1 MKTKWGKNQLQV
13 PSNEILYFFKVLT
26 AIAQSHQEKKR
37 VPTSGV
43 QNRHL
48 NSHNFEYKIS

>member
-1 MKTKWGKNQLQV
+1 MKAKWGKNQLQV
-13 PSNEILYFFKVLT
+13 TYNEILYFLKVLT
-26 AIAQSHQEKKR
+26 AIAHQEKKR